1 MKYIKLLMLVVVA
14 AVFTACSD
22 DDDNYN
28 SNSVTVG
35 FASDSY
41 SVRETA
47 TFLDIPI
54 TVTGKLNGKV
64 SIVVAAEEVGE
75 HPAKEYMSP
84 SEIGNY
90 TITDKTLN
98 VEADDKEVRTVNVQ
112 VFPTD
117 DNDINENRTFKL
129 TIVAANGAEITTSS
143 TIVTIVDNE
152 GAVYERFAGT
162 WYLQGTL
169 SDGTPLQKKV
179 ILSGTTDDTKP
190 EYDNILTASCA
201 GMINVGVALDM
212 NWHFRFSFDRTT
224 KAGTLGFICGE
235 EVSSYSNYSWVW
247 MTDNGTSY
255 TSDDITASWKLGED
269 DSLPSEIVFPESS
282 TLYLYQ
288 PGAGGW
294 EYIYDLKLTR

>member
-1 MKYIKLLMLVVVA
+1 MLVVVA

-64 SIVVAAEEVGE
+64 SIVVSAEEVGE

-90 TITDKTLN
+90 TITDKTLS
-98 VEADDKEVRTVNVQ
+98 VGADDKDVRTVNVQ
-112 VFPTD
+112 IFPTD

-143 TIVTIVDNE
+143 TIVTLVDNE

-162 WYLQGTL
+162 WRLSGTL
-169 SDGTPLQKKV
+169 QTSSGTETFDKKV
-179 ILSGTTDDTKP
+179 VISGTTDDTKP

-212 NWHFRFSFDRTT
+212 NWHFRFSFDRTAKT
-224 KAGTLGFICGE
+224 GTLGFVCGE
-235 EVSSYSNYSWVW
+235 QVSSYGSYSWMWV
-247 MTDNGTSY
+247 TENAAGDLVA
-255 TSDDITASWKLGED
+255 DDVTASWALGTD
-269 DSLPSEIVFPESS
+269 DSLPSEITFPANSVI
-282 TLYLYQ
+282 YLYDQ
-288 PGAGGW
+288 GVWAVL
-294 EYIYDLKLTR
+294 YDLKLTR